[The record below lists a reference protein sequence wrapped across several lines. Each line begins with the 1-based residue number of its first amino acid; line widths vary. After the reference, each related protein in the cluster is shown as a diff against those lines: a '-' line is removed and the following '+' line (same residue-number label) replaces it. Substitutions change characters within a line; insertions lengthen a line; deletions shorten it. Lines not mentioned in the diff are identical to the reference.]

1 MTKKIGILGGTF
13 NPIHDGHL
21 HIANAALLEL
31 NLDEIWFMPTRVTY
45 YKDKALNY
53 NINQIIKDI
62 ENKIKDNDKFKICR
76 YEIDN
81 IKENEEFINK
91 KGTNYILDKLKNEY
105 KDYEFYF
112 ILGADSLY
120 QIESW
125 REYDKLL
132 KNNKFIVADRKYNNK
147 NYEDLINHINY
158 LKNKYHA
165 DITLLKTKKID
176 ISSSDIRNE

>member
-45 YKDKALNY
+45 YKDKDLNY

-120 QIESW
+120 QIENW

-147 NYEDLINHINY
+147 
-158 LKNKYHA
+158 
-165 DITLLKTKKID
+165 T
-176 ISSSDIRNE
+176 IRI